1 MVNERPCA
9 VCETM
14 TTKFLFKDKALGI
27 PICSRKC
34 EYEYIDSL
42 TSEDREQPLVL
53 RYLDRKIEATRR
65 INRLGWGTSGV
76 GIVLIVIAFILAEPL
91 SFIVGN
97 VLVICGTLSTRYF
110 EDRIFK
116 LTKLR
121 KRIEI

>member
-14 TTKFLFKDKALGI
+14 TSKFLFKDKTMGI

-34 EYEYIDSL
+34 EYEYVDSL
-42 TSEDREQPLVL
+42 TSEDKEQPIVL
-53 RYLDRKIEATRR
+53 RYLDRKIDAAGR
-65 INRLGWGTSGV
+65 INRLGWGACGV
-76 GIVLIVIAFILAEPL
+76 GIVLIIVAFIIADPL
-91 SFIVGN
+91 SFIAGN
-97 VLVICGTLSTRYF
+97 VLVICGTLGTRYL

>member
-1 MVNERPCA
+1 MANGRPCA

-14 TTKFLFKDKALGI
+14 TSKFLFKDKALGI

-34 EYEYIDSL
+34 QYEYVDSL
-42 TSEDREQPLVL
+42 TSEDREQPIVL
-53 RYLDRKIEATRR
+53 RYVDRKIDATRR
-65 INRLGWGTSGV
+65 INRLCWGISGV
-76 GIVLIVIAFILAEPL
+76 GIVLIVFAFVIADPL
-91 SFIVGN
+91 SFIAGN
-97 VLVICGTLSTRYF
+97 VLVISGTLSTRYL